1 MQLEARSRICIH
13 MPHILV
19 SSTTIGFGQVGR
31 DMSFWEGAHDIDLAS
46 QLKIAN
52 MLPGVIAMR
61 PFSQCVAC
69 LSSVFGL

>member
-1 MQLEARSRICIH
+1 

-19 SSTTIGFGQVGR
+19 SSTTIGSGQVGPH
-31 DMSFWEGAHDIDLAS
+31 MSFWEGAHDIDLGS

-61 PFSQCVAC
+61 PFSQCVARP
-69 LSSVFGL
+69 SSLFAIINKIILELDLG